1 MEKNS
6 CKIWVESSL
15 VQVWWPSNIVI
26 NLNCWM
32 FLVWSTSSRTG
43 WVLTKIFKNFHLQS
57 SLPYATT
64 MKTESKCSKFFYYSC
79 LHIFIAK
86 CNSCNHI
93 RYTSV
98 DMLDYS
104 INIKVT
110 LHSIF
115 WLWQNIPQGG
125 DAKQAEKRIQWE
137 WLDIGHSRGQLVCFL
152 DALGCMTKLQHCF
165 DLFCWSHLNIYVDY
179 LTAGNP
185 KTE

>member
-1 MEKNS
+1 MKKKKNNEIGLSYSIPFFSVEKNS

-26 NLNCWM
+26 NFNCWM
-32 FLVWSTSSRTG
+32 VLVWSTSSITG
-43 WVLTKIFKNFHLQS
+43 WVLTKILNNFHLQS

-64 MKTESKCSKFFYYSC
+64 IKTESKCSNFFYYSC
-79 LHIFIAK
+79 LHIFIVK

-110 LHSIF
+110 LHS
-115 WLWQNIPQGG
+115 
-125 DAKQAEKRIQWE
+125 
-137 WLDIGHSRGQLVCFL
+137 
-152 DALGCMTKLQHCF
+152 M
-165 DLFCWSHLNIYVDY
+165 
-179 LTAGNP
+179 
-185 KTE
+185 